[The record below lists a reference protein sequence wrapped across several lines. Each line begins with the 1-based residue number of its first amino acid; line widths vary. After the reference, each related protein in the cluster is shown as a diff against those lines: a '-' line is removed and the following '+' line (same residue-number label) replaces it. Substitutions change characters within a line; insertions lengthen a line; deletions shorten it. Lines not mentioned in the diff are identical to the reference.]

1 MSLFTTNYLEELPD
15 DIKAHVYNH
24 VYKSSYSSVLKEL
37 LANIR
42 NRKHYNN
49 LMHFLAYQEEP
60 KLNLVHYLAHYIHVH
75 NIRESRKGHTEGSI
89 ISLYKKH
96 LTSVNIANHRNIN
109 NINKIN
115 KIKIPLNLHTYLDK
129 VIAKTF
135 ISFMKKST
143 HSWNIA
149 SHIHIDNAGDHVI
162 LALENGKHFACF
174 ADLYLI
180 LLSFWQFIRSRL
192 YEFYELHKEAYNI
205 HVRNLLKSDYDTGLY
220 IWFGGNITDE
230 ILANNLVKMKNEN
243 ASLYRKIIRQRMN
256 IHKTECLYINFEIRN
271 NIEGYTVEDDV
282 IIMRLKEI

>member
-1 MSLFTTNYLEELPD
+1 MGLFVTNYLEELPD
-15 DIKAHVYNH
+15 DIKTLVYNH

-42 NRKHYNN
+42 NRKNYNN
-49 LMHFLAYQEEP
+49 LIHFLAYQGEP
-60 KLNLVHYLAHYIHVH
+60 KLNLVHYLAHYINVH
-75 NIRESRKGHTEGSI
+75 NIRKSRRGHTEGSI

-109 NINKIN
+109 
-115 KIKIPLNLHTYLDK
+115 KIKIPLNLYTYLDK

-143 HSWNIA
+143 HSWNIS
-149 SHIHIDNAGDHVI
+149 SHIYIDNAGDII
-162 LALENGKHFACF
+162 LALEHGKHFACF

-205 HVRNLLKSDYDTGLY
+205 HVQDLLKSDYDTGLY

-230 ILANNLVKMKNEN
+230 ILANNLLKMKNEN
-243 ASLYRKIIRQRMN
+243 ASLYRKIIRQRRN
-256 IHKTECLYINFEIRN
+256 IYKTECLYINFEIRN
-271 NIEGYTVEDDV
+271 NIEGYTVEDDA
-282 IIMRLKEI
+282 IIIRLKEL

>member
-15 DIKAHVYNH
+15 DLKTLVYNH
-24 VYKSSYSSVLKEL
+24 VYKSRYSSVLKEL

-49 LMHFLAYQEEP
+49 LMHFLAYQGEP
-60 KLNLVHYLAHYIHVH
+60 KLNLVHYLAHYINVH
-75 NIRESRKGHTEGSI
+75 NIRESRRGHTEDSI

-96 LTSVNIANHRNIN
+96 LTSVNIANHR
-109 NINKIN
+109 KIN
-115 KIKIPLNLHTYLDK
+115 KIKIPLNLYTYLDK

-143 HSWNIA
+143 HSWNIS
-149 SHIHIDNAGDHVI
+149 SHIYIDNTGDII
-162 LALENGKHFACF
+162 LALEHGKHFACF

-205 HVRNLLKSDYDTGLY
+205 HVQDLLKSDYDTGLY

-230 ILANNLVKMKNEN
+230 ILANNLLKMKNEN
-243 ASLYRKIIRQRMN
+243 ASLYRKIIRQRRN
-256 IHKTECLYINFEIRN
+256 IYKTECLYINFEIRN
-271 NIEGYTVEDDV
+271 NIEGYTVEDDA
-282 IIMRLKEI
+282 IIIRLKEL

>member
-1 MSLFTTNYLEELPD
+1 MSLFTTNYLDELPD
-15 DIKAHVYNH
+15 DIKAIIYSH
-24 VYKSSYSSVLKEL
+24 VYKSRYSSVLKEL

-49 LMHFLAYQEEP
+49 LMHFLAYQGEP
-60 KLNLVHYLAHYIHVH
+60 KLNLVHYLAHYINVH
-75 NIRESRKGHTEGSI
+75 NIRESRRGHTEDSI

-109 NINKIN
+109 
-115 KIKIPLNLHTYLDK
+115 KIKIPLNLYTYLDK

-135 ISFMKKST
+135 ISFMKKTT

-149 SHIHIDNAGDHVI
+149 SHIHIDNAGDII
-162 LALENGKHFACF
+162 LALEHGKHFACF

-205 HVRNLLKSDYDTGLY
+205 HIHNLLKCDYDTGLY

-243 ASLYRKIIRQRMN
+243 ASLYRKIIRQRRN
-256 IHKTECLYINFEIRN
+256 IYKTECLYINFEIRN
-271 NIEGYTVEDDV
+271 NIEGYTVEDDA
-282 IIMRLKEI
+282 IIIRLKEI